1 MAFGFCIGVALLL
14 SLWSRAETAGIPD
27 GVLRMECHDRYFMI
41 AVDPSF
47 TGDEPHFEAVD
58 ETGAY
63 AITRQYAA
71 QCGYSINVQ
80 PLPGHVE
87 LRASYF
93 SCQTQNKDDEM
104 FTFNFNLNV
113 TQEGKE
119 VTYPLNKTCSPS
131 LPWSPREVTCET
143 NYMEVSVRS
152 EVTCPSGTKK
162 DDWNS
167 LKPAHRSTTSDWQ
180 VMFQTD
186 DVQLPPMNISDAR
199 KQGYVFLLTEGRLVF
214 RAPYGQPESFSTEV
228 NGVPVEAVHAT
239 IFSRQSW
246 LVLMVDLV
254 AACSMDEGL
263 YHESGYM
270 MWETPEM
277 LYPNLDGQQVNV
289 GLKGELV
296 AQPVAEERGY
306 IVGKQNNTIQICI
319 PENAEGRYRKS
330 AVDEDLYEFY
340 VYHLY
345 LEQILV
351 DEDRVETRIRFLR
364 TLATPLLPSPIFAEN
379 QTVLEENMFTV
390 YLGDV
395 PEDVQLAAVHLNG
408 HEFIVPLNASS
419 FIITKVVHPN
429 NTHGYKLKV
438 PFEDPVVLQQF
449 SKTDAVLH
457 YILNINY
464 TLTVL
469 PEKDLYYHMESVVA
483 LVTDV
488 SPPQFDA
495 VCTESGIS
503 FKLDH
508 RPFDYLWEI
517 TIDSDLL
524 TSELAD
530 HHGYIMSN
538 DSNSLLLEVPLF
550 SHGYEYKNISLK
562 GFFGTFE
569 IIMRDLET
577 SEVQGSTIKTCLFST
592 TELIM
597 CSTDGRMTVVAD
609 LALAIP
615 NGGNPARTNLRDKY
629 CGPKETDGSRAL
641 FSFSLNSCGSA
652 IKLNS
657 ENVIYQN
664 EIFYSK
670 KFLRPGK
677 VVSDNAT
684 ERVTMQCT
692 YPLSGLHRLFSVYRF
707 ESDAA
712 GIGSLLH
719 TTHPAAGL
727 QNPTI
732 QPTSALTTT
741 LATATL
747 ATPTLATTTL
757 ATTTLAATRRAT
769 VSYKPALHPPVR
781 YVKVTSFQYP
791 ANARFRYL
799 ANAMTKTRSRMKGKR
814 GSNQCEA
821 GAFDIS
827 ALGAGPEGGEQGP
840 YCMGRL
846 RA

>member
-27 GVLRMECHDRYFMI
+27 GVLRMDCHDRYFMM

-47 TGDEPHFEAVD
+47 TGDEPHFEAVG

-63 AITRQYAA
+63 AITQQYAA
-71 QCGYSINVQ
+71 QCGYSINVL

-119 VTYPLNKTCSPS
+119 VTYPLNKTCFPS

-180 VMFQTD
+180 VMFQTAD
-186 DVQLPPMNISDAR
+186 EQLPPMNISDAR
-199 KQGYVFLLTEGRLVF
+199 KRGYVFLLTEGRLVF
-214 RAPYGQPESFSTEV
+214 RAPYGQPESFSTEL

-246 LVLMVDLV
+246 IVLLVDLV

-289 GLKGELV
+289 GLKGEVV

-330 AVDEDLYEFY
+330 AVDDDLYEFY

-408 HEFIVPLNASS
+408 QEFTVPLNVSS

-438 PFEDPVVLQQF
+438 PFEDPVVLQQL
-449 SKTDAVLH
+449 SKTAAVH

-469 PEKDLYYHMESVVA
+469 PENDLYYRMESVVA
-483 LVTDV
+483 LVTGA
-488 SPPQFDA
+488 PPQFDA

-508 RPFDYLWEI
+508 QPFDYLWEI
-517 TIDSDLL
+517 TIESDLL

-530 HHGYIMSN
+530 QHGYIMSN

-577 SEVQGSTIKTCLFST
+577 SEVQGSTIKTCPFST
-592 TELIM
+592 TELIT
-597 CSTDGRMTVVAD
+597 CSTDGTMTVVAD

-652 IKLNS
+652 VKLNS
-657 ENVIYQN
+657 ENVTYQN

-670 KFLRPGK
+670 KFLK
-677 VVSDNAT
+677 VVSDNAA

-692 YPLSGLHRLFSVYRF
+692 YPLSGLHRLFSVHRF

-727 QNPTI
+727 QSPTI
-732 QPTSALTTT
+732 QPTSALTT
-741 LATATL
+741 
-747 ATPTLATTTL
+747 TLATTTL
-757 ATTTLAATRRAT
+757 ATTTLAATRQAT
-769 VSYKPALHPPVR
+769 ASYKPAFHPPAR
-781 YVKVTSFQYP
+781 YVKVTRFRYP
-791 ANARFRYL
+791 TNARFRYL
-799 ANAMTKTRSRMKGKR
+799 ANAMSKGVRQPLQKK
-814 GSNQCEA
+814 N
-821 GAFDIS
+821 
-827 ALGAGPEGGEQGP
+827 
-840 YCMGRL
+840 
-846 RA
+846 

>member
-14 SLWSRAETAGIPD
+14 SVVKSRDCCHSRWSASYG
-27 GVLRMECHDRYFMI
+27 
-41 AVDPSF
+41 
-47 TGDEPHFEAVD
+47 AVD

-63 AITRQYAA
+63 AITQQYAA
-71 QCGYSINVQ
+71 QCGYSINVH

-119 VTYPLNKTCSPS
+119 VTYPLQDKTCSPS

-186 DVQLPPMNISDAR
+186 DEQLPPINISDAR

-246 LVLMVDLV
+246 VVLMVDLV

-263 YHESGYM
+263 YNESGYM
-270 MWETPEM
+270 LWETPEM
-277 LYPNLDGQQVNV
+277 LYPNLDGQQINV
-289 GLKGELV
+289 GLK
-296 AQPVAEERGY
+296 
-306 IVGKQNNTIQICI
+306 
-319 PENAEGRYRKS
+319 GRYRKS
-330 AVDEDLYEFY
+330 AVEDDLYEFY

-351 DEDRVETRIRFLR
+351 DEDRVETRIRSLR

-395 PEDVQLAAVHLNG
+395 PEDV
-408 HEFIVPLNASS
+408 
-419 FIITKVVHPN
+419 HPN

-449 SKTDAVLH
+449 SKTDALH

-464 TLTVL
+464 TLTMSL
-469 PEKDLYYHMESVVA
+469 LRNLMR
-483 LVTDV
+483 
-488 SPPQFDA
+488 
-495 VCTESGIS
+495 SGIS

-530 HHGYIMSN
+530 QHGYTMIN

-550 SHGYEYKNISLK
+550 SRGYEYKNVSLK

-577 SEVQGSTIKTCLFST
+577 SEVQGSTIKTCPFST

-609 LALAIP
+609 WLWPSQMEAI
-615 NGGNPARTNLRDKY
+615 L
-629 CGPKETDGSRAL
+629 CGATV
-641 FSFSLNSCGSA
+641 
-652 IKLNS
+652 KLNS
-657 ENVIYQN
+657 ENVTYEN

-670 KFLRPGK
+670 KLLRPSQ
-677 VVSDNAT
+677 VVSDNAK

-692 YPLSGLHRLFSVYRF
+692 YPLSGLHRLFSVHRF

-727 QNPTI
+727 QSPTI
-732 QPTSALTTT
+732 QPTSAL
-741 LATATL
+741 
-747 ATPTLATTTL
+747 TTTL

-769 VSYKPALHPPVR
+769 GSYKPALHPPSR
-781 YVKVTSFQYP
+781 YVKVTRFRYPTNTRFRYP
-791 ANARFRYL
+791 ANASYRYIWPTL
-799 ANAMTKTRSRMKGKR
+799 NNGVRQSLQTKLNA
-814 GSNQCEA
+814 A
-821 GAFDIS
+821 HI
-827 ALGAGPEGGEQGP
+827 
-840 YCMGRL
+840 
-846 RA
+846 

>member
-1 MAFGFCIGVALLL
+1 MALGFCIGVALLL
-14 SLWSRAETAGIPD
+14 WSRAETAVIPD

-41 AVDPSF
+41 AVDISF

-63 AITRQYAA
+63 AITQQYAA
-71 QCGYSINVQ
+71 QCGYSINVH

-119 VTYPLNKTCSPS
+119 VTYPLQDKTCSPS
-131 LPWSPREVTCET
+131 VPWSPREVTCET

-186 DVQLPPMNISDAR
+186 DEQLPPINISDAR
-199 KQGYVFLLTEGRLVF
+199 KQGYAFLLTEGRLVF

-228 NGVPVEAVHAT
+228 NGVPVETVHAT

-246 LVLMVDLV
+246 VVLMVDLV

-263 YHESGYM
+263 YNESGYM
-270 MWETPEM
+270 LWETPEM
-277 LYPNLDGQQVNV
+277 LYPNLDGQQINV
-289 GLKGELV
+289 GLKGQLV

-330 AVDEDLYEFY
+330 AVEDDLYEFY

-351 DEDRVETRIRFLR
+351 DEDRVETRIRSLR

-408 HEFIVPLNASS
+408 QEFTVPLSVSS

-449 SKTDAVLH
+449 SKTDALH
-457 YILNINY
+457 YILHINY

-530 HHGYIMSN
+530 QHGYTMIN

-550 SHGYEYKNISLK
+550 SRGYEYKNVSLK

-577 SEVQGSTIKTCLFST
+577 SEVQGSTIKTCPFSP

-641 FSFSLNSCGSA
+641 FSFSINSCGA
-652 IKLNS
+652 TVKLNS
-657 ENVIYQN
+657 ENVTYEN

-670 KFLRPGK
+670 KFPRPSQ
-677 VVSDNAT
+677 VVSDNAK

-692 YPLSGLHRLFSVYRF
+692 YPLSGLHRLFSVHRF
-707 ESDAA
+707 ESDAV

-727 QNPTI
+727 QSPTI
-732 QPTSALTTT
+732 QPTSAL
-741 LATATL
+741 
-747 ATPTLATTTL
+747 TTTL

-769 VSYKPALHPPVR
+769 GSYKPALHPPSR
-781 YVKVTSFQYP
+781 YVKVTRFRYPTNTRFRHP
-791 ANARFRYL
+791 ANASYRYIWPTL
-799 ANAMTKTRSRMKGKR
+799 NKGVRQSLQTKLNA
-814 GSNQCEA
+814 A
-821 GAFDIS
+821 HI
-827 ALGAGPEGGEQGP
+827 
-840 YCMGRL
+840 
-846 RA
+846 

>member
-71 QCGYSINVQ
+71 QCGYSINVH

-214 RAPYGQPESFSTEV
+214 RAPYGQPDSFSTEV

-246 LVLMVDLV
+246 VVLMVDFV

-395 PEDVQLAAVHLNG
+395 PEDVQ
-408 HEFIVPLNASS
+408 
-419 FIITKVVHPN
+419 
-429 NTHGYKLKV
+429 
-438 PFEDPVVLQQF
+438 PVVLQQF

-530 HHGYIMSN
+530 QHGYIMSN
-538 DSNSLLLEVPLF
+538 DSNIQEHILE
-550 SHGYEYKNISLK
+550 GI
-562 GFFGTFE
+562 FGTFE

-615 NGGNPARTNLRDKY
+615 NGNPARTNLRDKY

-732 QPTSALTTT
+732 QPTSAYNHALQPRYNHLLQPRLLQPRLLQPRLLPQDELQYHTSLPST
-741 LATATL
+741 LLL
-747 ATPTLATTTL
+747 AM
-757 ATTTLAATRRAT
+757 
-769 VSYKPALHPPVR
+769 SK
-781 YVKVTSFQYP
+781 
-791 ANARFRYL
+791 
-799 ANAMTKTRSRMKGKR
+799 
-814 GSNQCEA
+814 
-821 GAFDIS
+821 
-827 ALGAGPEGGEQGP
+827 
-840 YCMGRL
+840 
-846 RA
+846 

>member
-1 MAFGFCIGVALLL
+1 MAFGFALGKLFLCVALL
-14 SLWSRAETAGIPD
+14 LWSRAETAVIPD

-41 AVDPSF
+41 AVDLSF

-63 AITRQYAA
+63 TITQQYAA
-71 QCGYSINVQ
+71 QCGYSINVH

-119 VTYPLNKTCSPS
+119 VTYPLQDKTCSPS

-186 DVQLPPMNISDAR
+186 DEQLPPINISDAR
-199 KQGYVFLLTEGRLVF
+199 KQGYAFLLTEGRLVF

-246 LVLMVDLV
+246 VVLMVDLV

-263 YHESGYM
+263 YNESGYM
-270 MWETPEM
+270 LWETPEM
-277 LYPNLDGQQVNV
+277 LYPNLDGQQINV
-289 GLKGELV
+289 GLKGQLV

-319 PENAEGRYRKS
+319 PENAERRYRKS
-330 AVDEDLYEFY
+330 AVEDDLYEFY
-340 VYHLY
+340 VYQLY

-351 DEDRVETRIRFLR
+351 DEDRVETRIRSLR

-379 QTVLEENMFTV
+379 QTVLEEHMFTCTSETSLKT
-390 YLGDV
+390 Y
-395 PEDVQLAAVHLNG
+395 
-408 HEFIVPLNASS
+408 I
-419 FIITKVVHPN
+419 VHPN

-449 SKTDAVLH
+449 SKTDALH

-530 HHGYIMSN
+530 QHGYTMIN
-538 DSNSLLLEVPLF
+538 DSDSLLLEVPLF
-550 SHGYEYKNISLK
+550 SHGYEYKNVSLK

-577 SEVQGSTIKTCLFST
+577 SEVQGSTIKTCPFST

-641 FSFSLNSCGSA
+641 FSFSS
-652 IKLNS
+652 
-657 ENVIYQN
+657 
-664 EIFYSK
+664 
-670 KFLRPGK
+670 
-677 VVSDNAT
+677 
-684 ERVTMQCT
+684 
-692 YPLSGLHRLFSVYRF
+692 
-707 ESDAA
+707 
-712 GIGSLLH
+712 
-719 TTHPAAGL
+719 
-727 QNPTI
+727 
-732 QPTSALTTT
+732 
-741 LATATL
+741 TAVD
-747 ATPTLATTTL
+747 PQSSS
-757 ATTTLAATRRAT
+757 T
-769 VSYKPALHPPVR
+769 VK
-781 YVKVTSFQYP
+781 
-791 ANARFRYL
+791 
-799 ANAMTKTRSRMKGKR
+799 M
-814 GSNQCEA
+814 
-821 GAFDIS
+821 
-827 ALGAGPEGGEQGP
+827 
-840 YCMGRL
+840 
-846 RA
+846 